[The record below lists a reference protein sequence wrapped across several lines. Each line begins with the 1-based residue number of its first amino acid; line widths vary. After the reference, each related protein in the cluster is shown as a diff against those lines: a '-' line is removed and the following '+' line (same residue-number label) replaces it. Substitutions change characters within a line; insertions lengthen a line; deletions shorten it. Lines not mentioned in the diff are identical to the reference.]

1 MFHKKQLRR
10 TSQTEFRFEKVIER
24 KGDRL
29 YTKWKSYDNSNNS
42 WNLIKEIVQ
51 DQSIL
56 FQAASEFWWE
66 LLLLL
71 SIQKYKSQRN

>member
-1 MFHKKQLRR
+1 MLWTFAISKLSRKKIVEMFHEKELQR

-56 FQAASEFWWE
+56 F
-66 LLLLL
+66 
-71 SIQKYKSQRN
+71 